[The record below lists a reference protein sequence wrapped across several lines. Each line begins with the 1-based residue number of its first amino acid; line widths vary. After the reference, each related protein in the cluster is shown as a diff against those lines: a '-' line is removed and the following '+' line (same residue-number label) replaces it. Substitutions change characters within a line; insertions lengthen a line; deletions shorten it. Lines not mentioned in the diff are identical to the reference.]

1 MIMSTKPFLR
11 NFTILMVL
19 FLILTSLAA
28 CRQPASTLLAPTVT
42 PTEGM
47 GPFPTAGAQTAQPSG
62 QEPQATLAPNETA
75 GQATTVPAEGVQA
88 TEAPQAQAA
97 TAPAQAPAEPPKE
110 FPKPTAGIPTSYTLQ
125 KGEYVYCIARRF
137 NVNPSELLA
146 LNGLGV
152 STVLSPGTVLK
163 IPQTGNPFVTDRAL
177 IKHPTTYTVQAGDTI
192 YTIACAFGDVSPD
205 MIALVNGLKEPY
217 SLSVGQRLDIP

>member
-1 MIMSTKPFLR
+1 MSTKPFLR

-19 FLILTSLAA
+19 LLILTSLAA
-28 CRQPASTLLAPTVT
+28 CRQPASTLPSQAIIT

-47 GPFPTAGAQTAQPSG
+47 GQFPTAGAQTALPSA
-62 QEPQATLAPNETA
+62 QAPQATPGSGETT
-75 GQATTVPAEGVQA
+75 GQATAAPAEAGQA

-97 TAPAQAPAEPPKE
+97 TPPAQAPAEPPKE
-110 FPKPTAGIPTSYTLQ
+110 FPKPTAGIPTTYTLQ

-163 IPQTGNPFVTDRAL
+163 IPQTGNPFVTERAL
-177 IKHPTTYTVQAGDTI
+177 IKHPTTYTVQAGDTV

-217 SLSVGQRLDIP
+217 SLSVGQKLDIP